1 VVGAQQYHLLTAQDG
16 FGPDR
21 MQDSTRWL
29 IKRNCSASPA
39 FLAFVFASMV
49 GVSFV
54 FGLAF
59 ALRGLWGILPFVGLE
74 LVAVAAAFV
83 CYGRHANDYERI
95 ELGAQVVEIERV
107 EAARSTV
114 MTLTRPWARVELE
127 EPQSGW
133 RGKVRVFLAA
143 GGERVEVGRLLAEDR
158 RAALAREL
166 RLALR
171 TPAAV

>member
-1 VVGAQQYHLLTAQDG
+1 
-16 FGPDR
+16 
-21 MQDSTRWL
+21 MQDRTRWI

-39 FLAFVFASMV
+39 LLALVFVSIVA
-49 GVSFV
+49 VSFV

-74 LVAVAAAFV
+74 LLAVAAAFV
-83 CYGRHANDYERI
+83 CYGRHAADYERI
-95 ELGAQVVEIERV
+95 EVGAQVVEIERV

-114 MTLTRPWARVELE
+114 RTLTRPWARVELE
-127 EPQSGW
+127 QPQAGW

-143 GGERVEVGRLLAEDR
+143 GGERIEVGRLLAEDR

-166 RLALR
+166 KLALR
-171 TPAAV
+171 TPAAG